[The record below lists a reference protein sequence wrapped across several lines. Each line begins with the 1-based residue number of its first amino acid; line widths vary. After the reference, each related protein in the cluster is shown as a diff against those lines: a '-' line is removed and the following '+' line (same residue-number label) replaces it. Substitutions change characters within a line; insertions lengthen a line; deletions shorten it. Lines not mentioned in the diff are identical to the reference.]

1 MRERVAR
8 LDWSATPIGAPSAWP
23 HALRATVATLLASRY
38 PMILT
43 WGPAYTQLYNDGYAA
58 LIGDK
63 HPAALGTDIR
73 VTLAE
78 AWDVLG
84 PVITHVMATGEA
96 SWLPALLLLL
106 ERAGYREESYFDV
119 SHAPAQD
126 DEGRIVGMLAVCSE
140 VTQQVLADRRLRLLR
155 DLASRAG
162 DSRTVAQA
170 CVDVAGAMSG
180 QPLDVPFALLYLRE
194 ADGALTL
201 GAATGVAPGTS
212 AAPRRLAADT
222 VADAAADATCAPW
235 PLARALAG
243 ETVLVDDVPARLA
256 VAGGP
261 WHDAVREALVLP
273 LAGESAALGVLV
285 AGVSPNRALD
295 DGYRSFLELLA
306 GQAAVALRNARA
318 YEDERR
324 RAEALA
330 ALDRAKTEFF
340 SNVSHEFRTPLT
352 LLLGPLEEMLRA
364 AENGAAAVRV
374 PRAELETAHRN
385 AMRLLRLVN
394 ALLDFSRVEA
404 GRSDV
409 HFEPTDLS
417 ALTADLA
424 SAFRSAVE
432 HAGLRFAVACEPLPA
447 PVAVDRAM
455 WEKVVLNLLSNAL
468 KFTFAGE
475 IAVALRAV
483 DDVAELTVRDT
494 GVGIPGDELPHV
506 FERFRQV
513 RGTRAR
519 THEGSGIGLALV
531 RELVV
536 LHGGTVDVESTPDVG
551 TTFRVRV
558 PLGAGAP
565 AAAPTRDDAH
575 AAAAPFVEEALR
587 WLDVVPDA
595 SVPTRDAGAPSGGE
609 APTRPRV
616 LVADDNADM
625 RSYLARLLGDRYDVV
640 LTGDGAQAL
649 AAAQALAPALVLSD
663 VMMPVMDGLALLA
676 ALRADPRTAAV
687 PVVLLSARAGEEA
700 AVGGIEAGADDYLV
714 KPFAARELL
723 ARVRSQIELASVRR
737 RLAEAEAMST
747 AKSRFLTTM
756 SHELRTPLN
765 AITGYVDLMALGLR
779 GPVTEAQLEDLARV
793 RRSAQFLSGLIG
805 EILNYGTLEAGR
817 VELRLADVALQ
828 DVAEDLEA
836 LVGPQLRAKSL
847 RLDVGGC
854 ADAPAVRADG
864 DKLRQVLLNLLTNA
878 IKFTDAGGSVRL
890 TCDAHTDDT
899 VLLSVSDTGRGIAAE
914 ELERVFEPFVQL
926 DRHRTHQSQ
935 QGIGLGLAISRDLA
949 RAMGGDLTVASV
961 PGAGS
966 TFTVRLPRAVGA
978 PEDTPIAR

>member
-126 DEGRIVGMLAVCSE
+126 DEGRIAGMLAVCSE

-170 CVDVAGAMSG
+170 CVDVAGAMG
-180 QPLDVPFALLYLRE
+180 GHPLDVPFALLYLRE

-212 AAPRRLAADT
+212 AAPRRLAADA
-222 VADAAADATCAPW
+222 VADATRAPW

-256 VAGGP
+256 VTGGP

-364 AENGAAAVRV
+364 ADDAAGAVRV

-432 HAGLRFAVACEPLPA
+432 HAGLRFEVACEPLPA

-483 DDVAELTVRDT
+483 DDAAELTVRDT
-494 GVGIPGDELPHV
+494 GVGIPRDELPHV

-531 RELVV
+531 RELVG
-536 LHGGTVDVESTPDVG
+536 LHGGTVDGESTPDVG

-558 PLGAGAP
+558 PLGAGASAW
-565 AAAPTRDDAH
+565 AAASAC
-575 AAAAPFVEEALR
+575 
-587 WLDVVPDA
+587 
-595 SVPTRDAGAPSGGE
+595 APS
-609 APTRPRV
+609 
-616 LVADDNADM
+616 
-625 RSYLARLLGDRYDVV
+625 
-640 LTGDGAQAL
+640 
-649 AAAQALAPALVLSD
+649 
-663 VMMPVMDGLALLA
+663 
-676 ALRADPRTAAV
+676 AV
-687 PVVLLSARAGEEA
+687 
-700 AVGGIEAGADDYLV
+700 
-714 KPFAARELL
+714 
-723 ARVRSQIELASVRR
+723 
-737 RLAEAEAMST
+737 ST
-747 AKSRFLTTM
+747 TS
-756 SHELRTPLN
+756 
-765 AITGYVDLMALGLR
+765 
-779 GPVTEAQLEDLARV
+779 
-793 RRSAQFLSGLIG
+793 
-805 EILNYGTLEAGR
+805 
-817 VELRLADVALQ
+817 
-828 DVAEDLEA
+828 
-836 LVGPQLRAKSL
+836 
-847 RLDVGGC
+847 
-854 ADAPAVRADG
+854 
-864 DKLRQVLLNLLTNA
+864 
-878 IKFTDAGGSVRL
+878 
-890 TCDAHTDDT
+890 
-899 VLLSVSDTGRGIAAE
+899 
-914 ELERVFEPFVQL
+914 
-926 DRHRTHQSQ
+926 
-935 QGIGLGLAISRDLA
+935 
-949 RAMGGDLTVASV
+949 
-961 PGAGS
+961 
-966 TFTVRLPRAVGA
+966 
-978 PEDTPIAR
+978 